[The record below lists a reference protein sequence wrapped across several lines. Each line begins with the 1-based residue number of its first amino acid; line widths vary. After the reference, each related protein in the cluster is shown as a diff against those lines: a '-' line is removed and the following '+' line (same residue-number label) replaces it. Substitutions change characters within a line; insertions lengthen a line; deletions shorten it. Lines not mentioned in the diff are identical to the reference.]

1 MKVNSMLA
9 VACTALVITSCS
21 NEEIVPVSMSKKVS
35 VVLNLPAMAHTRAID
50 NIANSGDMVTMS
62 GTVKLY
68 AKTAQDGGVVNTL
81 TLQVSDF
88 TGLDTGTGSKTVE
101 ISGAATYIEVGGN
114 IDGSATKTDDVNSRQ
129 GGVTSDAV
137 RVVGGAAIVTGG
149 STSTCSIEV
158 APEMARVE
166 VKGDLGSSFTNLAE
180 LKVKGIYLNNVK
192 QKRADAA
199 VVKTTKASAPD
210 WTTAYTAG
218 GTKSNLYNT
227 FIGTPITKFDSGKA
241 DGYNF
246 FPQDF
251 HIASLSAAATT
262 KEEAAK
268 YHPHVIMEV
277 EYKMNGV
284 GALSKT
290 GWLNVV
296 ALKDNTS
303 SSYIGE
309 FANGKVYQLDLADI
323 KKIMDV
329 PVPPVTVDPDPDA
342 VNVDVTVTV
351 KGWELVFI
359 KPEV

>member
-1 MKVNSMLA
+1 MLEWDI
-9 VACTALVITSCS
+9 L
-21 NEEIVPVSMSKKVS
+21 NYLKKW
-35 VVLNLPAMAHTRAID
+35 R
-50 NIANSGDMVTMS
+50 
-62 GTVKLY
+62 
-68 AKTAQDGGVVNTL
+68 
-81 TLQVSDF
+81 
-88 TGLDTGTGSKTVE
+88 
-101 ISGAATYIEVGGN
+101 
-114 IDGSATKTDDVNSRQ
+114 
-129 GGVTSDAV
+129 
-137 RVVGGAAIVTGG
+137 
-149 STSTCSIEV
+149 
-158 APEMARVE
+158 
-166 VKGDLGSSFTNLAE
+166 TNLRAT
-180 LKVKGIYLNNVK
+180 YLNNVK